1 MYLQITWWFFLPRN
15 ECTTLFAKKN
25 MNFFF
30 SCRCYFHVFLRV
42 FSGPTKQFQVYFEAI
57 YSMLELSMVPQS
69 KVNIN
74 ILRIYSMIHASYVIF
89 TIALFV
95 VLFCLMFLNFHTKFS
110 ILKMNVDQNIFW
122 TKTCAISSYPAPKLH
137 SFLQIKMYY
146 FYFFSHYT
154 RSHVYPTK
162 PSRRMRTT
170 PNIIILHGLPYCF
183 YMWSI
188 CCNPVT

>member
-15 ECTTLFAKKN
+15 ECATLFAKQHEL
-25 MNFFF
+25 FFLVVVIF
-30 SCRCYFHVFLRV
+30 MF

-89 TIALFV
+89 TIALFF

-162 PSRRMRTT
+162 PL
-170 PNIIILHGLPYCF
+170 NEE
-183 YMWSI
+183 
-188 CCNPVT
+188 